1 MLTEIRN
8 RSTGWIA
15 WVIVALIT
23 IPFALWGIQSYFEGG
38 NEPPAAT
45 VNGEEISVYEYQTAL
60 AQQRQQLI
68 QRLGGG
74 FDPALLETLGIKDR
88 VINGLVNEQLFQ
100 SYAIDQNFRISDDQ
114 LTNMVTSNEAFH
126 EDGRFSQA
134 LYLDLLRANNLSP
147 QGFEASQRQQG
158 VLAQLQSG
166 LVDSAFVSESEF
178 NRLLALETQTREV
191 DYIVIP
197 GQQFVNSVEVTDEA
211 IEDEYESN
219 IDRYQTEERMRVKFI
234 ELSIDSLSGSIDPS
248 EESVVALYE
257 EIKGRFKKAETRKA
271 SHILFAFNQDASDEE
286 KAAIRENAES
296 VLAEANNGGDFA
308 ELAKVHSDDPG
319 SGNNGGDLGFI
330 ARGQMV
336 KPFEDAVFGMSEGEI
351 RGLVESRFGFHI
363 IKLTALE
370 EGEQQPLEE
379 VRELVESEARKREA
393 ENLFAEMGES
403 FQNLVFEDPE
413 NLTTA
418 ADELDLEIQTSDW
431 FTRDAGQGVA
441 SDAQVRRVA
450 FSEDVVNDGLVSQ
463 TIEIGFEKLIAV
475 QVHEHEPASAKALS
489 DVRSEIASTLKSIES
504 MAKAQ
509 EAGEAYLEQLGNST
523 ATVDWETF
531 AQGAGLE
538 INVLPQSRADIAPD
552 LLALGD
558 AAFSQNAPASGEVN
572 LGGVVLANGD
582 YVVYA
587 LKGVTLGEVENA
599 NEAEKSRLRNRLIER
614 DGAELYYGFSEFLR
628 NNAEVSINRDLL

>member
-1 MLTEIRN
+1 M
-8 RSTGWIA
+8 
-15 WVIVALIT
+15 
-23 IPFALWGIQSYFEGG
+23 
-38 NEPPAAT
+38 
-45 VNGEEISVYEYQTAL
+45 
-60 AQQRQQLI
+60 
-68 QRLGGG
+68 
-74 FDPALLETLGIKDR
+74 
-88 VINGLVNEQLFQ
+88 
-100 SYAIDQNFRISDDQ
+100 
-114 LTNMVTSNEAFH
+114 
-126 EDGRFSQA
+126 
-134 LYLDLLRANNLSP
+134 
-147 QGFEASQRQQG
+147 
-158 VLAQLQSG
+158 
-166 LVDSAFVSESEF
+166 
-178 NRLLALETQTREV
+178 
-191 DYIVIP
+191 
-197 GQQFVNSVEVTDEA
+197 
-211 IEDEYESN
+211 
-219 IDRYQTEERMRVKFI
+219 
-234 ELSIDSLSGSIDPS
+234 
-248 EESVVALYE
+248 
-257 EIKGRFKKAETRKA
+257 
-271 SHILFAFNQDASDEE
+271 
-286 KAAIRENAES
+286 
-296 VLAEANNGGDFA
+296 
-308 ELAKVHSDDPG
+308 
-319 SGNNGGDLGFI
+319 
-330 ARGQMV
+330 
-336 KPFEDAVFGMSEGEI
+336 
-351 RGLVESRFGFHI
+351 
-363 IKLTALE
+363 
-370 EGEQQPLEE
+370 
-379 VRELVESEARKREA
+379 
-393 ENLFAEMGES
+393 
-403 FQNLVFEDPE
+403 
-413 NLTTA
+413 
-418 ADELDLEIQTSDW
+418 
-431 FTRDAGQGVA
+431 A